1 MKKRFAFVAGLRLA
15 LALMVMA
22 LTGGLPAAAQAPL
35 SPQEAFEL
43 SVTRTQAGDVSFKWR
58 IAPGHYL
65 YRGHTVATT
74 ADGKTAL
81 ALDLA
86 PGQQKDDPGFGVVE
100 IWHDTGQGTLTQ
112 ATLDGAG
119 SPQTVNITYQG
130 CVENSICYP
139 PVTETVALPVL
150 SEVGQAAIVQTL
162 ATSDPSEAVAASAS
176 ALAIAAAEASFAKS
190 PDGVAESGPVA
201 SGTSAVQLQ
210 AGGGLVESLSLHGGA
225 LWVLLAFFGF
235 GILLAFTP
243 CVFPM
248 YPILA
253 GVIGRGVDG
262 RDPRRGFIL
271 SASYVLGLAS
281 AFALLGMA
289 AAWSGQNLQMALQSV
304 WAVGALSL
312 VFVVLAASMFGLF
325 ELQLPSAWTSRLS
338 VDRGT
343 GRRSAPSAAGMGF
356 VSALIV
362 GPCVTAPLAGALLY
376 IAQTGDLALGAG
388 ALFALGLGKGVPLI
402 MFGTMGAR
410 LLPKAGPWMNRIKAV
425 FGFLFLATAWW
436 LGSRIL
442 PPAATLVTGAALL
455 LMAAA
460 ALGLFQ
466 RDPAHGLGARM
477 ARVAGLAATVW
488 GVMLLVG
495 AGAGA
500 TDPLQPLEPFGGAR
514 AAAAALDYSET
525 VVTDGAG
532 LRQATTLASQSGRPS
547 LVYFTAD
554 WCISCKV
561 IEREV
566 FEDPEVQARLG
577 EVSLIKV
584 DVTKTDAEARS
595 LMEAFAVVGPPT
607 MIFLDAEAREPADTR
622 IVGETG
628 AKGVLDALTLAQGG

>member
-1 MKKRFAFVAGLRLA
+1 MKKRFAFISGLRLA
-15 LALMVMA
+15 LALVIMA
-22 LTGGLPAAAQAPL
+22 LAGTLPAAAQAPL
-35 SPQEAFEL
+35 SPQDAFDL
-43 SVTRTQAGDVSFKWR
+43 SVTRTEAGDVTFAWR

-65 YRGHTVATT
+65 YRGHTVATA

-100 IWHDTGQGTLTQ
+100 IWRDAGQATLTQ
-112 ATLDGAG
+112 ATLEGAG
-119 SPQTVNITYQG
+119 SSQTVNITYQG
-130 CVENSICYP
+130 CVEDSICYP

-150 SEVGQAAIVQTL
+150 PEGRAAPAQTL
-162 ATSDPSEAVAASAS
+162 ATSDPSDAVAASAS
-176 ALAIAAAEASFAKS
+176 ALAIAAAEASFAES
-190 PDGVAESGPVA
+190 PGGVAAPGPVA
-201 SGTSAVQLQ
+201 SGTGEVQLQ
-210 AGGGLVESLSLHGGA
+210 SGGGMVESLSLHGGA
-225 LWVLLAFFGF
+225 PWVLLAFFGF

-271 SASYVLGLAS
+271 SGSYVLGLAS

-410 LLPKAGPWMNRIKAV
+410 LLPKAGPWMNRVKAV

-442 PPAATLVTGAALL
+442 PPVVTLVTGAALL

-514 AAAAALDYSET
+514 AAAALPDYTET
-525 VVTDGAG
+525 VVTDEAG
-532 LRQATTLASQSGRPS
+532 LRQATALASQSGRPS
-547 LVYFTAD
+547 LVYFTAE
-554 WCISCKV
+554 WCVSCKV

-566 FEDPEVQARLG
+566 FEDPEVRARLG
-577 EVSLIKV
+577 AVSLIKV

-595 LMEAFAVVGPPT
+595 LMQAFAVVGPPT
-607 MIFLDAEAREPADTR
+607 MIFLDAEAREPAGTR

-628 AKGVLDALTLAQGG
+628 AQGVLDALSLTQGG

>member
-1 MKKRFAFVAGLRLA
+1 MKKRFAFISGLRLA

-22 LTGGLPAAAQAPL
+22 LAGGLPAAAQAPL
-35 SPQEAFEL
+35 SPQDAFAL
-43 SVTRTQAGDVSFKWR
+43 SVTRTEAGDVTFAWR

-65 YRGHTVATT
+65 YRGHTVATA

-100 IWHDTGQGTLTQ
+100 IWRDAGQATLTQ
-112 ATLDGAG
+112 ATLEGAG
-119 SPQTVNITYQG
+119 SSQTINITYQG
-130 CVENSICYP
+130 CVEDSICYP

-150 SEVGQAAIVQTL
+150 PEGRAAPAQTL
-162 ATSDPSEAVAASAS
+162 ATSDPSDPVAASAS
-176 ALAIAAAEASFAKS
+176 ALAIAAAEASFAES
-190 PDGVAESGPVA
+190 PGGVAAPGPVA
-201 SGTSAVQLQ
+201 SGTGEVQLQ
-210 AGGGLVESLSLHGGA
+210 SGGGMVESLSLHGGA
-225 LWVLLAFFGF
+225 AWVLLAFFGF

-271 SASYVLGLAS
+271 SGSYVLGLAS

-325 ELQLPSAWTSRLS
+325 ELQLPSAWTSRLA

-410 LLPKAGPWMNRIKAV
+410 LLPKAGPWMNRVKAV

-442 PPAATLVTGAALL
+442 PPVVTLVTGAALL
-455 LMAAA
+455 LMAAG

-514 AAAAALDYSET
+514 AAAAPPDYTET
-525 VVTDGAG
+525 VVTDEAG
-532 LRQATTLASQSGRPS
+532 LRQATGMASQSGRPS

-554 WCISCKV
+554 WCVSCKV

-584 DVTKTDAEARS
+584 DVTKTDVEARS

>member
-1 MKKRFAFVAGLRLA
+1 MKKRFALVSGLRLA
-15 LALMVMA
+15 FALTIMA
-22 LTGGLPAAAQAPL
+22 LAGALPAAAQAPL
-35 SPQEAFEL
+35 SPQDAFNL
-43 SVTRTQAGDVSFKWR
+43 SVTRTEAGDVSFAWR

-65 YRGHTVATT
+65 YRDHTVATT

-86 PGQQKDDPGFGVVE
+86 PGQEKDDPGFGVVD
-100 IWHDTGQGTLTQ
+100 IWHDTGLATLTQ
-112 ATLDGAG
+112 ATLEGAG
-119 SPQTVNITYQG
+119 SPQTINITYQG
-130 CVENSICYP
+130 CVEDSICYP

-150 SEVGQAAIVQTL
+150 TNGREAPTQTL
-162 ATSDPSEAVAASAS
+162 TTSDPSDAVAASAS
-176 ALAIAAAEASFAKS
+176 ALAIAAAEASFTESA
-190 PDGVAESGPVA
+190 DGVGVPDPAA
-201 SGTSAVQLQ
+201 SGTGEVQLQ
-210 AGGGLVESLSLHGGA
+210 SGGGMVESLSLHGGA
-225 LWVLLAFFGF
+225 VWVLLAFFGF

-253 GVIGRGVDG
+253 GLIGRGVDG

-271 SASYVLGLAS
+271 SAAYVLGLAS

-304 WAVGALSL
+304 WAVGALTL

-325 ELQLPSAWTSRLS
+325 ELQLPAAWTSRLS

-343 GRRSAPSAAGMGF
+343 GRRSVPSAAGMGF
-356 VSALIV
+356 ASALIV

-410 LLPKAGPWMNRIKAV
+410 LLPKAGPWMNRVKAV

-442 PPAATLVTGAALL
+442 PSAVTLVTGAALL

-466 RDPAHGLGARM
+466 RDPAHGIGARM

-500 TDPLQPLEPFGGAR
+500 TDPMRPLDPFGGAR
-514 AAAAALDYSET
+514 AAGPSDHSET
-525 VVTDGAG
+525 VVTDEAG
-532 LRQATTLASQSGRPS
+532 LRQATALATGSGRPS
-547 LVYFTAD
+547 MVYFTAD
-554 WCISCKV
+554 WCVSCKV

-584 DVTKTDAEARS
+584 DVTQIDAEARS

-628 AKGVLDALTLAQGG
+628 ARGVLDALTLSQGA

>member
-1 MKKRFAFVAGLRLA
+1 MKKRFAFISGLRLA
-15 LALMVMA
+15 LALVIMA
-22 LTGGLPAAAQAPL
+22 LAGTLPAAAQAPL
-35 SPQEAFEL
+35 SPQDAFDL
-43 SVTRTQAGDVSFKWR
+43 SVTRTEAGDVTFAWR

-65 YRGHTVATT
+65 YRGHTVATA

-100 IWHDTGQGTLTQ
+100 IWRDAGQATLTQ
-112 ATLDGAG
+112 ATLEGAG
-119 SPQTVNITYQG
+119 SSQTVNITYQG
-130 CVENSICYP
+130 CVEDSICYP

-150 SEVGQAAIVQTL
+150 PEGRAAPAQTL
-162 ATSDPSEAVAASAS
+162 ATSDPSDAVAASAS
-176 ALAIAAAEASFAKS
+176 ALAIAAAEASFAES
-190 PDGVAESGPVA
+190 PGGVAAPGPVA
-201 SGTSAVQLQ
+201 SGTGEVQLQ
-210 AGGGLVESLSLHGGA
+210 SGGGMVESLSLHGGA
-225 LWVLLAFFGF
+225 PWVLLAFFGF

-271 SASYVLGLAS
+271 SGSYVLGLAS

-410 LLPKAGPWMNRIKAV
+410 LLPKAGPWMNRVKAV

-442 PPAATLVTGAALL
+442 PPVVTLVTGAALL

-514 AAAAALDYSET
+514 AAAAPPDYTET
-525 VVTDGAG
+525 VVTDEAG
-532 LRQATTLASQSGRPS
+532 LRQATALASQSGRPS

-554 WCISCKV
+554 WCVSCKV

-566 FEDPEVQARLG
+566 FEDPEVRARLG

-584 DVTKTDAEARS
+584 DVTKTDVEARS

>member
-1 MKKRFAFVAGLRLA
+1 MKKRFAFAPGLLLA
-15 LALMVMA
+15 IALMVAA
-22 LTGGLPAAAQAPL
+22 LSGAVPASAQAPL
-35 SPQEAFEL
+35 SPQDAFDL
-43 SVTRTQAGDVSFKWR
+43 SVTRTQAGDVSFAWR

-65 YRGHTVATT
+65 YRGHTVATA

-86 PGQQKDDPGFGVVE
+86 PGKQKDDPGFGVVE
-100 IWHDTGQGTLTQ
+100 IWRGAGQATLTQ
-112 ATLDGAG
+112 ATLGGAG
-119 SPQTVNITYQG
+119 SPRTINITYQG
-130 CVENSICYP
+130 CVEDSICYP
-139 PVTETVALPVL
+139 PVTEAVVLPAQLEGRAVPSQALTTRAP
-150 SEVGQAAIVQTL
+150 
-162 ATSDPSEAVAASAS
+162 SDEVAASAS
-176 ALAIAAAEASFAKS
+176 TLAIAAAETSFVDS
-190 PDGVAESGPVA
+190 PGVAAVPTPAGSGIGEVL
-201 SGTSAVQLQ
+201 LQ
-210 AGGGLVESLSLHGGA
+210 SGGGMVESLSLRGGA
-225 LWVLLAFFGF
+225 AWVILAFFGF

-253 GVIGRGVDG
+253 GVIGRGVEG
-262 RDPRRGFIL
+262 RDPRRGFVL
-271 SASYVLGLAS
+271 SGSYVLGLAF

-343 GRRSAPSAAGMGF
+343 GRRSAPSAVGMGF

-376 IAQTGDLALGAG
+376 IARTGDLALGAG

-402 MFGTMGAR
+402 IFGTMGAR
-410 LLPKAGPWMNRIKAV
+410 FLPKAGPWMNRVKAV

-442 PPAATLVTGAALL
+442 PPGATLVIGAALL
-455 LMAAA
+455 LMAAV
-460 ALGLFQ
+460 ALGLF
-466 RDPAHGLGARM
+466 RREPAQGPGAQM
-477 ARVAGLAATVW
+477 ARVAALAMTVW

-500 TDPLQPLEPFGGAR
+500 TDPLQPLAPFGGVRGTAVSPG
-514 AAAAALDYSET
+514 YSET
-525 VVTDGAG
+525 VVTDETA
-532 LRQATTLASQSGRPS
+532 LRQAIAEATEAGRPS

-554 WCISCKV
+554 WCVSCKV

-566 FEDPEVQARLG
+566 FNDPEVQARLS
-577 EVSLIKV
+577 EVALIKV
-584 DVTKTDAEARS
+584 DVTRTDAEARS
-595 LMEAFAVVGPPT
+595 LMETFAVVGPPT
-607 MIFLDAEAREPADTR
+607 MIFLDSQAREPAGTR

-628 AKGVLDALTLAQGG
+628 AGGVLDALALTQGG

>member
-1 MKKRFAFVAGLRLA
+1 MKKRFAFISGLRLA
-15 LALMVMA
+15 LALVIMA
-22 LTGGLPAAAQAPL
+22 LAGTLPAAAQAPL
-35 SPQEAFEL
+35 SPQDAFDL
-43 SVTRTQAGDVSFKWR
+43 SVTRTEAGDVTFAWR

-65 YRGHTVATT
+65 YRGHTVATA

-100 IWHDTGQGTLTQ
+100 IWRDAGQATLTQ
-112 ATLDGAG
+112 ATLEGAG
-119 SPQTVNITYQG
+119 SSETVNITYQG
-130 CVENSICYP
+130 CVEDSICYP

-150 SEVGQAAIVQTL
+150 PEGRAAPAQTL
-162 ATSDPSEAVAASAS
+162 ATSDPSDAVAASAS
-176 ALAIAAAEASFAKS
+176 ALAIAAAEASFAES
-190 PDGVAESGPVA
+190 PGGVAAPGPVA
-201 SGTSAVQLQ
+201 SGTGEVQLQ
-210 AGGGLVESLSLHGGA
+210 SGGGMVESLSLHGGA
-225 LWVLLAFFGF
+225 PWVLLAFFGF

-271 SASYVLGLAS
+271 SGCYVLGLAS

-410 LLPKAGPWMNRIKAV
+410 LLPKAGPWMNRVKAV

-442 PPAATLVTGAALL
+442 PPVVTLVTGAALL

-500 TDPLQPLEPFGGAR
+500 TDPLQPLEPFGGVR
-514 AAAAALDYSET
+514 AAAAPPDYTET
-525 VVTDGAG
+525 VVTDEAG
-532 LRQATTLASQSGRPS
+532 LRQATALASQSGRPS

-554 WCISCKV
+554 WCVSCKV

-566 FEDPEVQARLG
+566 FEDPEVRARLG

-584 DVTKTDAEARS
+584 DVTKTDVEARS

>member
-1 MKKRFAFVAGLRLA
+1 MKTRFAFVSGLRLA

-22 LTGGLPAAAQAPL
+22 LAGAAPAAAQAPL
-35 SPQEAFEL
+35 SPQDAFDL
-43 SVTRTQAGDVSFKWR
+43 SVTRTQAGDVSFAWR

-65 YRGHTVATT
+65 YRGHTVATA

-86 PGQQKDDPGFGVVE
+86 SGQQKDDPGFGVVE
-100 IWHDTGQGTLTQ
+100 IWRDAGQ
-112 ATLDGAG
+112 ATLTRATLEGAG
-119 SPQTVNITYQG
+119 SPRTINITYQG
-130 CVENSICYP
+130 CVEDSICYP

-150 SEVGQAAIVQTL
+150 LEGREAPARTL
-162 ATSDPSEAVAASAS
+162 PTSNPSESVAASAS
-176 ALAIAAAEASFAKS
+176 ALAIAAAEASFARS
-190 PDGVAESGPVA
+190 TDGVAESGPVA
-201 SGTSAVQLQ
+201 SGTGAVQLQ
-210 AGGGLVESLSLHGGA
+210 SGGGLVESLSLHGGA

-262 RDPRRGFIL
+262 RDPRLGFIL
-271 SASYVLGLAS
+271 SGSYVLGLAS

-312 VFVVLAASMFGLF
+312 VFVVLATSMFGLF
-325 ELQLPSAWTSRLS
+325 ELQLPAAWTSRLS
-338 VDRGT
+338 ADRGPA
-343 GRRSAPSAAGMGF
+343 RRSASSAAGMGF
-356 VSALIV
+356 ASALIV

-410 LLPKAGPWMNRIKAV
+410 LLPKAGLWMNRVKAV

-442 PPAATLVTGAALL
+442 PPVVTLLTGAALL
-455 LMAAA
+455 LLAAA

-477 ARVAGLAATVW
+477 AWVAGLAATVW

-514 AAAAALDYSET
+514 AAAVPQDYSET
-525 VVTDGAG
+525 VVTDEAG

-554 WCISCKV
+554 WCVSCKV

-566 FEDPEVQARLG
+566 FEDPEVRARLG
-577 EVSLIKV
+577 QVSLIKV

-607 MIFLDAEAREPADTR
+607 MIFLDAEAREPADAR

>member
-1 MKKRFAFVAGLRLA
+1 MKKRFALRAGLGAA
-15 LALMVMA
+15 LALVVVA
-22 LTGGLPAAAQAPL
+22 LAGVLPAAAQAPL
-35 SPQEAFEL
+35 SPQEAFRL
-43 SVTRTQAGDVSFKWR
+43 SVTRTGAGDVAFDWR

-65 YRGHTVATT
+65 YRGHTVATV

-86 PGQQKDDPGFGVVE
+86 PGRQKDDPGFGVVE
-100 IWHDTGQGTLTQ
+100 IWRDAGRATLTR
-112 ATLDGAG
+112 ATLEAAGAPG
-119 SPQTVNITYQG
+119 AVNITYQG
-130 CVENSICYP
+130 CVEDSICYP
-139 PVTETVALPVL
+139 PVTETVTLPVL
-150 SEVGQAAIVQTL
+150 PEARAASPLTL
-162 ATSDPSEAVAASAS
+162 AARP
-176 ALAIAAAEASFAKS
+176 S
-190 PDGVAESGPVA
+190 PDGVAANAGALAVAAAQAPPVEAAGEAVPVPVPVSAGPVE
-201 SGTSAVQLQ
+201 VELQ
-210 AGGGLVESLSLHGGA
+210 SGGGMVESLSVSGGA
-225 LWVLLAFFGF
+225 AWVLLAFFGF

-253 GVIGRGVDG
+253 GVIGRGLEG

-271 SASYVLGLAS
+271 SASYVLGLAT

-402 MFGTMGAR
+402 IFGAMGAR
-410 LLPKAGPWMNRIKAV
+410 LLPRAGPWMNRVKAV

-436 LGSRIL
+436 LAARIL
-442 PPAATLVTGAALL
+442 PSAAVLVAGAALL
-455 LMAAA
+455 LAVAA

-466 RDPAHGLGARM
+466 RDPAPGPGARV
-477 ARVAGLAATVW
+477 ARVAGLAAAVW

-514 AAAAALDYSET
+514 AAALPNYAET
-525 VVTDGAG
+525 VVTDEAG
-532 LRQATTLASQSGRPS
+532 LREATALASRSGRPS

-554 WCISCKV
+554 WCVSCKV

-566 FEDPEVQARLG
+566 FDDPEVRARLG

-584 DVTKTDAEARS
+584 DVTRADAGARS
-595 LMEAFAVVGPPT
+595 LMEDFAVVGPPT
-607 MIFLDAEAREPADTR
+607 MIFLDAGAREPAATR

-628 AKGVLDALTLAQGG
+628 AGSVLDALSRIRAG

>member
-1 MKKRFAFVAGLRLA
+1 MKTRFAFVSGLRLA

-22 LTGGLPAAAQAPL
+22 LAGGLPAAAQAPL
-35 SPQEAFEL
+35 SPQDAFDL
-43 SVTRTQAGDVSFKWR
+43 SVTRTQAGDVSFAWR

-65 YRGHTVATT
+65 YRGHTVATA

-81 ALDLA
+81 ALELA

-100 IWHDTGQGTLTQ
+100 IWRDAGQ
-112 ATLDGAG
+112 ATLTRATLAGAD
-119 SPQTVNITYQG
+119 SPRTVNITYQG
-130 CVENSICYP
+130 CVEDSICYP
-139 PVTETVALPVL
+139 PVTEAVALPVL
-150 SEVGQAAIVQTL
+150 SEGRAEPTRTL
-162 ATSDPSEAVAASAS
+162 ATGDPSDAVAASAS
-176 ALAIAAAEASFAKS
+176 ALAIAAAEASFAGS
-190 PDGVAESGPVA
+190 PDGVAVPGSVA
-201 SGTSAVQLQ
+201 AAAGEVQLQ
-210 AGGGLVESLSLHGGA
+210 SGGGMVESLSLRGGA
-225 LWVLLAFFGF
+225 VWVLLAFFGF

-312 VFVVLAASMFGLF
+312 VFVILAASMFGLF
-325 ELQLPSAWTSRLS
+325 ELQLPAAWTSRLS

-356 VSALIV
+356 ASALIV

-402 MFGTMGAR
+402 MFGAMGAR
-410 LLPKAGPWMNRIKAV
+410 LLPKAGPWMNRVKAV

-442 PPAATLVTGAALL
+442 PPAVTLVTGAALL
-455 LMAAA
+455 LMVAA

-495 AGAGA
+495 AGVGA

-514 AAAAALDYSET
+514 AAAAPPDYSGT
-525 VVTDGAG
+525 VVTDEAG
-532 LRQATTLASQSGRPS
+532 LRQATALASRSGRPS

-554 WCISCKV
+554 WCVSCKV

-566 FEDPEVQARLG
+566 FEDPEVRARLG

-595 LMEAFAVVGPPT
+595 LMQAFAVVGPPT

-628 AKGVLDALTLAQGG
+628 ARGVLDALTLTQAG

>member
-1 MKKRFAFVAGLRLA
+1 MKKCFAFAPGLLLA
-15 LALMVMA
+15 LALMIAA
-22 LTGGLPAAAQAPL
+22 LAGAVPATAQAPL
-35 SPQEAFEL
+35 SPQDAFDL
-43 SVTRTQAGDVSFKWR
+43 SVTRTQAGDVSFAWR

-65 YRGHTVATT
+65 YRGHTVATA

-86 PGQQKDDPGFGVVE
+86 PGKQKDDPGFGVVE
-100 IWHDTGQGTLTQ
+100 IWRDAGQATLTQ

-119 SPQTVNITYQG
+119 SPGTINITYQG
-130 CVENSICYP
+130 CVEDSICYP
-139 PVTETVALPVL
+139 PVTEAVVLPIM
-150 SEVGQAAIVQTL
+150 SEGGSTPRQTL
-162 ATSDPSEAVAASAS
+162 ATSDPSDAVAASAS
-176 ALAIAAAEASFAKS
+176 ALAIAAAEASFADG
-190 PDGVAESGPVA
+190 PGVAAVPTPVA
-201 SGTSAVQLQ
+201 SGTGEVQLQ
-210 AGGGLVESLSLHGGA
+210 SGGGMVESLSLRGGA
-225 LWVLLAFFGF
+225 AWVVLAFFGF

-271 SASYVLGLAS
+271 SGSYVLGLAT

-343 GRRSAPSAAGMGF
+343 GRRSAPSAASMGF

-376 IAQTGDLALGAG
+376 IARTGDLALGAG

-402 MFGTMGAR
+402 LFGTMGAR
-410 LLPKAGPWMNRIKAV
+410 LLPKAGPWMNRVKAV

-442 PPAATLVTGAALL
+442 PPVATLVAGAALL
-455 LMAAA
+455 LMMAAV
-460 ALGLFQ
+460 LGLF
-466 RDPAHGLGARM
+466 RREPAQGPGAQM
-477 ARVAGLAATVW
+477 ARVAALAMTVW

-500 TDPLQPLEPFGGAR
+500 TDPLQPLAPFGGVR
-514 AAAAALDYSET
+514 EAAASPNSSGT
-525 VVTDGAG
+525 VVTDDAG
-532 LRQATTLASQSGRPS
+532 LRQAVALAGEEGRPS

-554 WCISCKV
+554 WCVSCRV

-566 FEDPEVQARLG
+566 FEDREVQARLG

-584 DVTKTDAEARS
+584 DVTKTDAAARS
-595 LMEAFAVVGPPT
+595 LMEAFGVVGPPT
-607 MIFLDAEAREPADTR
+607 MIFLDDQAREPAGTR

-628 AKGVLDALTLAQGG
+628 AGGVLDALTRTQES

>member
-1 MKKRFAFVAGLRLA
+1 MKKRFAFVAAFRLA
-15 LALMVMA
+15 FAVMVMA

-35 SPQEAFEL
+35 SPQEAFKL
-43 SVTRTQAGDVSFKWR
+43 SVTRTQAGDVSFRWR

-100 IWHDTGQGTLTQ
+100 IWHDAGQ
-112 ATLDGAG
+112 ATLAQATLEGAG
-119 SPQTVNITYQG
+119 SPQTINITYQG
-130 CVENSICYP
+130 CVEDSICYP

-150 SEVGQAAIVQTL
+150 PEGRAAPAQTL
-162 ATSDPSEAVAASAS
+162 ATSDPSDAVAASAS
-176 ALAIAAAEASFAKS
+176 ALAIAAAEASFGES
-190 PDGVAESGPVA
+190 PGGVAASGPVA
-201 SGTSAVQLQ
+201 SGTGEVQLQ
-210 AGGGLVESLSLHGGA
+210 SGGGLVESLSLHGGA

-271 SASYVLGLAS
+271 SGSYVLGLAS

-325 ELQLPSAWTSRLS
+325 ELQLPAAWTSRLS

-362 GPCVTAPLAGALLY
+362 GPYVTAPLAGALLY

-410 LLPKAGPWMNRIKAV
+410 LLPKAGPWMNRVKVV

-442 PPAATLVTGAALL
+442 PPVVTLVTGAALL

-466 RDPAHGLGARM
+466 SDPAHGLGARM

-514 AAAAALDYSET
+514 AAAAPQDYSET
-525 VVTDGAG
+525 VVTDEAG
-532 LRQATTLASQSGRPS
+532 LRQATALASQSGRPS

-554 WCISCKV
+554 WCVSCKV

-566 FEDPEVQARLG
+566 FEDPEVRARLG

-628 AKGVLDALTLAQGG
+628 AKGVLEALTLTQGG